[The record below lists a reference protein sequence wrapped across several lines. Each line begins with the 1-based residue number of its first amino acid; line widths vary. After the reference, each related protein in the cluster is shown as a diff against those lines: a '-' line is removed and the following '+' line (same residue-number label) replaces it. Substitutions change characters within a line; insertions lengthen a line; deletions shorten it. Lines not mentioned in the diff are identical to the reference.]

1 MISWPNPNDIASQ
14 TTFAFMVGVSQQAI
28 SKLKEKNVLADGG
41 TYDNWLNSYVERLR
55 SEAAGREQDTR
66 LSASRIRETEASAN
80 LKELDYLDRLKTVIW
95 RPDIEPL
102 LTELCSAIQFN
113 VMAAQERI
121 IESIESKY
129 SIKLEDEDIGKHL
142 RSALESVASGAGE
155 LVSRIAEGVDGDEAA
170 ALDTDAAVESIV
182 P

>member
-1 MISWPNPNDIASQ
+1 MSWPDPEAKANQ
-14 TTFAFMVGVSQQAI
+14 TTFALMVGISQQAV
-28 SKLKEKNVLADGG
+28 SQLKNKNVFPEGGSFAD
-41 TYDNWLNSYVERLR
+41 WLGAYLERLR
-55 SEAAGREQDTR
+55 SEASGREQDSR

-102 LTELCSAIQFN
+102 LTEMCSSIQFN

-129 SIKLEDEDIGKHL
+129 SIKLDDDDIGKHL
-142 RSALESVASGAGE
+142 RSALESVAGGASE
-155 LVSRIAEGVDGDEAA
+155 LVSRIASSDDGDEAA
-170 ALDTDAAVESIV
+170 SFDTDTSVEPKV

>member
-1 MISWPNPNDIASQ
+1 MNWPDPEAKANQ
-14 TTFAFMVGVSQQAI
+14 TAFAAFIGVSQQAV
-28 SKLKEKNVLADGG
+28 SQLKNKNVFPDGG
-41 TYDNWLNSYVERLR
+41 TFAEWLDAYLDRLR
-55 SEAAGREQDTR
+55 SEASGREQDSR

-102 LTELCSAIQFN
+102 LTELCSSIQFN

-129 SIKLEDEDIGKHL
+129 SIKLEDDDIGKHL

-155 LVSRIAEGVDGDEAA
+155 LVSRISEGDDGDEAA
-170 ALDTDAAVESIV
+170 STDSNTSVEPEV

>member
-14 TTFAFMVGVSQQAI
+14 TSFAQLVGVSQQSI
-28 SKLKEKNVLADGG
+28 SKLKEKGVLHDGG
-41 TYDNWLNSYVERLR
+41 TFEEWLNSYVERLR
-55 SEAAGREQDTR
+55 SEAAGREQDSR

-102 LTELCSAIQFN
+102 LTELCGAVQFN

-121 IESIESKY
+121 IETIESKY
-129 SIKLEDEDIGKHL
+129 SIKLEDDDIGKHL
-142 RSALESVASGAGE
+142 RAALESVASGAGE
-155 LVSRIAEGVDGDEAA
+155 LVSRIASSDGGDEAPSEYS
-170 ALDTDAAVESIV
+170 D
-182 P
+182 